1 MSNRYGKQAESNYGK
16 GKRGHGM
23 SRYIDA
29 DALVKRLKHSPLFLG
44 TNMQFKDGVI
54 DLVEKQPT
62 ADVAPIADTVRKMQE
77 RFSSLLSEEYRK
89 YTPEGADQ
97 YFKNGAYMMRA
108 IADRLIILIAKEM
121 LEGENGIQN
130 K

>member
-1 MSNRYGKQAESNYGK
+1 
-16 GKRGHGM
+16 M

-29 DALVKRLKHSPLFLG
+29 DALKEECYKFANDVSRSTMAFVQG
-44 TNMQFKDGVI
+44 QINAA
-54 DLVEKQPT
+54 PT
-62 ADVAPIADTVRKMQE
+62 ANVAPIADTVRKMRD

-121 LEGENGIQN
+121 LEGSQ
-130 K
+130 